1 VKFKPGDEEI
11 YLICFYVWPYW
22 SDSANRQ
29 SSLFTW
35 KGLHNRKSF
44 VTRAYTSTVTQ
55 PQWGFL
61 PAISHIWQLFAN
73 FF

>member
-1 VKFKPGDEEI
+1 VKFKACDEEM

-44 VTRAYTSTVTQ
+44 
-55 PQWGFL
+55 WF
-61 PAISHIWQLFAN
+61 IF
-73 FF
+73 